1 MGLLDSFNEF
11 VKTPEGMGLLSAVAG
26 GLAGA
31 NRGTPIN
38 NLGRAGLAGV
48 MGYGNALDRQERMN
62 ENAVQNQFRQMQIGE
77 LKRKQEQ
84 QARID
89 ELIKTL
95 PPEQQQ
101 ALGLGVGYDK
111 IWDRQNPKVEPYTLT
126 PGAKRFGIDNQ
137 VVAEA
142 PVERKAPEGMQYD
155 AAGNLVAIPGYVEMR
170 SRIAAAGRAPAAPP
184 VDKVPMGYRMKP
196 DGSMEAIPGGPA
208 DLKAQATSQR
218 QADGA
223 TDVDVAISSLRD
235 AYDRLEKGGGI
246 TSTQKDPLSNL
257 SASASSSALGQ
268 GIGKMFGTQNQSA
281 RNDIAMGRPALL
293 AALMKATGMSAK
305 QMDSNA
311 ELKLWLT
318 TATDPTLDV
327 ESNRRALANI
337 EKKYLKNGSQADSGR
352 TVVKTGRYNGR
363 KVTQYSDG
371 SIEYAD

>member
-1 MGLLDSFNEF
+1 MGLLDNFGEF
-11 VKTPEGMGLLSAVAG
+11 IKTPEGMGLLSAVAG

-31 NRGTPIN
+31 QRGQPIN
-38 NLGRAGLAGV
+38 SLGRAGLAGV
-48 MGYGNALDRQERMN
+48 MGYGNALDRQERTL
-62 ENAVQNQFRQMQIGE
+62 ENDQQRKLRQMQMDEMLNEKSQFEQFTKTLDPSLQALPKPLLLEAWKQKMQPKKPIVLGRTLKDPETYQTIATDETWQGEQEAARAARVEE
-77 LKRKQEQ
+77 LKQ
-84 QARID
+84 
-89 ELIKTL
+89 
-95 PPEQQQ
+95 
-101 ALGLGVGYDK
+101 
-111 IWDRQNPKVEPYTLT
+111 
-126 PGAKRFGIDNQ
+126 
-137 VVAEA
+137 
-142 PVERKAPEGMQYD
+142 
-155 AAGNLVAIPGYVEMR
+155 R
-170 SRIAAAGRAPAAPP
+170 SLDRIAQIEAAARMRPPAAPP

-208 DLKAQATSQR
+208 DLKAQAASQR

-223 TDVDVAISSLRD
+223 TDVDVALSSLRD

-246 TSTQKDPLSNL
+246 TSTQNNPLANL
-257 SASASSSALGQ
+257 SASASSSAIGQ
-268 GIGKMFGTQNQSA
+268 GVGKMLGTQNQSA

-337 EKKYLKNGSQADSGR
+337 EKKYLKNGSPSDSGK
-352 TVVKTGRYNGR
+352 TVVKTGRYNGK